1 MALNIRIVDP
11 KQVRTQKGQ
20 LRIYAFDKAVYATEF
35 SGHLEDRHV
44 DLFLSY
50 SEERI
55 RLASGKLTVFHDWL
69 EMTGYDSSCRKRITD
84 WTVKHLSAYAVVH
97 VALRS
102 KLVAMGV
109 QVANI
114 ALGGLVKTHQT
125 RISLEA
131 AIVAA
136 VATEIAPRSV
146 RPTRP

>member
-1 MALNIRIVDP
+1 
-11 KQVRTQKGQ
+11 
-20 LRIYAFDKAVYATEF
+20 
-35 SGHLEDRHV
+35 V

-69 EMTGYDSSCRKRITD
+69 DMTGYDSSCRKRITD
-84 WTVKHLSAYAVVH
+84 WTVRHLSSYAEVH

-114 ALGGLVKTHQT
+114 ALGGLVKTHKS
-125 RISLEA
+125 RASLEA
-131 AIVAA
+131 AVRAVVALD
-136 VATEIAPRSV
+136 IGPRSV
-146 RPTRP
+146 RPPRV